1 MSRSKIPPDME
12 KVRLTAEKVKKAC
25 LEMEQAGEELEK
37 ALLQLEAEAQA
48 HRVVKNTR

>member
-1 MSRSKIPPDME
+1 MSSSKVPPDMA

-25 LEMEQAGEELEK
+25 LEMDQAGEELEK

-48 HRVVKNTR
+48 HKPVKKY